1 MAADASNDT
10 AHLGLA
16 RLDTRRVQGFTVLY
30 GSNCAAAHLHQ
41 ENWVTMSVRFRYDH
55 WVVEFFVR
63 QKDLLLKPERGR

>member
-1 MAADASNDT
+1 
-10 AHLGLA
+10 LI
-16 RLDTRRVQGFTVLY
+16 QGVYECLTVLY

-63 QKDLLLKPERGR
+63 QKDPLLKPERGR